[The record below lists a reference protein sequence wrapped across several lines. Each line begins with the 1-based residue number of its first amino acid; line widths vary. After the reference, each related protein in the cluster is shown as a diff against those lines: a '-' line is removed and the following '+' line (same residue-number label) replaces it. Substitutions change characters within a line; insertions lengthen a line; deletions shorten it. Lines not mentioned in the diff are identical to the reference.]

1 MVTIVDMLHEMAQQ
15 RAQSLQFRPGEP
27 PFMVVRDARVTLDLP
42 ALTARHIHRF
52 FDQLLSDERR
62 SDLQRAGQ
70 VDGEYQIEE
79 GHTFQYRARLTENG
93 PAIAFR
99 GDWPLDVPA
108 ESPPPIID
116 AAASTVTAPTGGEF
130 AVAEHTFDGLLHAV
144 IEQRASD
151 LILSAGR
158 PARVR
163 VAGDFWSVPWAVF
176 DDEAILSPL
185 GDLLTPKRQA
195 RLAESG
201 SVDVAIEVQDATG
214 KSHRFRV
221 NVFRQ
226 FDGLAAAW
234 RPILERVPSFHSLGL
249 PESLSSLV
257 ELPYGLVLL
266 TGPTGAGKST
276 TLASM
281 IEHLNTTAQRHIIT
295 LEDPIEYR
303 FRDQLSM
310 IHQRE
315 VGMHVD
321 GFAQGL
327 RAALR
332 EAPDVILVGE
342 MRDLDTISAAL
353 TAAETGHLVLSTLHA
368 GTSVQAIDRI
378 IDVFPE
384 NQQQQVRAQLSD
396 CLRAIV
402 AQRLL
407 PTPSRDRVAAIELVM
422 VNLAVSA
429 CIRDRRTH
437 QLNNVI
443 VSGRAAGMIP
453 FDYSLSQLVAQ
464 GRIDP
469 ETALRAARDPG
480 ALQKTFEK

>member
-1 MVTIVDMLHEMAQQ
+1 M
-15 RAQSLQFRPGEP
+15 
-27 PFMVVRDARVTLDLP
+27 DLP

-52 FDQLLSDERR
+52 FDQLLSEERR
-62 SDLQRAGQ
+62 GELQRAGQ
-70 VDGEYQIEE
+70 VDGEYTMED
-79 GHTFQYRARLTENG
+79 GTCFQYRARLTENG

-99 GDWPLDVPA
+99 GDWPLEA
-108 ESPPPIID
+108 SAPPP
-116 AAASTVTAPTGGEF
+116 AAAGGTPAPVTDTGESGF
-130 AVAEHTFDGLLHAV
+130 TVAEQTFEGLVHAV
-144 IEQRASD
+144 IEQHASD
-151 LILSAGR
+151 LILSSGR

-163 VAGDFWSVPWAVF
+163 VAGDFWSIPWAVF
-176 DDEAILSPL
+176 DDETILGSL
-185 GDLLTPKRQA
+185 GAALTPEREA
-195 RLAESG
+195 RLAQTG
-201 SVDVAIEVQDATG
+201 SVDIALEMPGPKG
-214 KSHRFRV
+214 KPHRFRV
-221 NVFRQ
+221 NAFRQ

-234 RPILERVPSFHSLGL
+234 RPILDKVPDFESLGL
-249 PESLSSLV
+249 PHSLTSLA
-257 ELPYGLVLL
+257 ELPYGLVLM
-266 TGPTGAGKST
+266 TGPTGSGKST
-276 TLASM
+276 TLAAM
-281 IEHLNTTAQRHIIT
+281 IEHLNNTAQRHIVT

-303 FRDQLSM
+303 FRDNLSM

-315 VGMHVD
+315 VGLHVD

-407 PTPSRDRVAAIELVM
+407 PAPDHTRVAATELVM

-437 QLNNVI
+437 QLGNVI

-453 FDYSLSQLVAQ
+453 FDYSLSQLVAN
-464 GRIDP
+464 GRIDA

-480 ALQKTFEK
+480 ALQKTLER